1 MRGLLDKILVQKV
14 AGISFV
20 IDLNQHAGIGIETSH
35 RNRVVPRSKR
45 VCKLNPLVAAAG
57 DDE

>member
-20 IDLNQHAGIGIETSH
+20 IDLNQHEGIGIETSH

-45 VCKLNPLVAAAG
+45 V
-57 DDE
+57 